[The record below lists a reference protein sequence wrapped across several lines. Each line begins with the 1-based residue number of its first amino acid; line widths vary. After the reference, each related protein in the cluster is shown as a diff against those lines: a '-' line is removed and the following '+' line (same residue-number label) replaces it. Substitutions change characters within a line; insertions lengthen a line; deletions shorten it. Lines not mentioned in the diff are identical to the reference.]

1 MPDTRTPVIDS
12 QVHCYERNGPERP
25 WASRRSDWP
34 QEVTGD
40 DAVAFMDRVGVDG
53 ALFVSAFSLY
63 RFDASY
69 AVEVQARHPG
79 RFGIIKPL
87 DTRDPAV
94 AEALADWAA
103 QPGAVG
109 ARIMMVSPGVAD
121 PEGVDRIC
129 TAAARHGLP
138 VNVLCWGNLA
148 EFAEVAGRH
157 PDTQLVIDHLGIN
170 QPTEP
175 PASPEP
181 FADLDD
187 VLALARF
194 DHVAIKV
201 SGACT
206 LSHEPFPF
214 PDIWDPLARIFDA
227 YGLGRCMWGTDWT
240 RAANVVDPEQ
250 SVKAFFV
257 TDRLSDSDRAALMGG
272 SLAQVYNWA
281 PELD

>member
-12 QVHCYERNGPERP
+12 QVHCYERNRPERP

-94 AEALADWAA
+94 AEALSDWAA
-103 QPGAVG
+103 QPGVVG
-109 ARIMMVSPGVAD
+109 ARIMLVSPGAAD

-129 TAAARHGLP
+129 AAAARHGLP

-175 PASPEP
+175 PASPAP
-181 FADLDD
+181 FADLED

-240 RAANVVDPEQ
+240 RAANVVDPEE

-281 PELD
+281 PDLD

>member
-1 MPDTRTPVIDS
+1 
-12 QVHCYERNGPERP
+12 
-25 WASRRSDWP
+25 
-34 QEVTGD
+34 
-40 DAVAFMDRVGVDG
+40 
-53 ALFVSAFSLY
+53 
-63 RFDASY
+63 
-69 AVEVQARHPG
+69 
-79 RFGIIKPL
+79 
-87 DTRDPAV
+87 
-94 AEALADWAA
+94 
-103 QPGAVG
+103 
-109 ARIMMVSPGVAD
+109 MVSPGVAD

-129 TAAARHGLP
+129 AAAARHGLP

-157 PDTQLVIDHLGIN
+157 PETQLVIDHLGIN

-181 FADLDD
+181 FADLED

-240 RAANVVDPEQ
+240 RAANVVDPEE

-257 TDRLSDSDRAALMGG
+257 TDRPSDSDRAALMGG

-281 PELD
+281 PDLD

>member
-1 MPDTRTPVIDS
+1 MSGTDR
-12 QVHCYERNGPERP
+12 ERP

-94 AEALADWAA
+94 AEALTDWAA

-129 TAAARHGLP
+129 SAAARHGLP

-157 PDTQLVIDHLGIN
+157 PETQLVIDHLGIN

-227 YGLGRCMWGTDWT
+227 YGLGRLHVGNRLDARRQRGRPRGIREGLFCHRPAVRLGSS
-240 RAANVVDPEQ
+240 RVDGRQPGADLQ
-250 SVKAFFV
+250 LGADGSARLKA
-257 TDRLSDSDRAALMGG
+257 
-272 SLAQVYNWA
+272 
-281 PELD
+281 

>member
-1 MPDTRTPVIDS
+1 MSDTRTPVIDS
-12 QVHCYERNGPERP
+12 QVHCYERNRPERP
-25 WASRRSDWP
+25 WASHSNWP
-34 QEVTGD
+34 EKVTGD

-87 DTRDPAV
+87 NTRDPAV

-103 QPGAVG
+103 QPGVVG
-109 ARIMMVSPGVAD
+109 ARIMMVSPGAAD

-129 TAAARHGLP
+129 AAAARHGLP
-138 VNVLCWGNLA
+138 INVLCWGNLA
-148 EFAEVAGRH
+148 EFAEAASRH
-157 PDTQLVIDHLGIN
+157 PDTQLVIDHMGIK

-175 PASPEP
+175 PAPPAP

-194 DHVAIKV
+194 ENVAIKV

-227 YGLGRCMWGTDWT
+227 FGIERCMWGTDWT
-240 RAANVVDPEQ
+240 RAANVVDPAE

-272 SLAQVYNWA
+272 SLTRVYNWA
-281 PELD
+281 PELG

>member
-1 MPDTRTPVIDS
+1 MSDTKTPVIDS
-12 QVHCYERNGPERP
+12 QVHCYERNRPERP
-25 WASRRSDWP
+25 WANPSDWP
-34 QEVTGD
+34 AEVTGD
-40 DAVAFMDRVGVDG
+40 DAVAFMDSVGVDG

-79 RFGIIKPL
+79 RFAIIKPF
-87 DTRDPAV
+87 DTRDPAIE
-94 AEALADWAA
+94 EALADWAA
-103 QPGAVG
+103 QPGVVG
-109 ARIMMVSPGVAD
+109 ARIMMVAPGAAQA
-121 PEGVDRIC
+121 EGVDRMC
-129 TAAARHGLP
+129 AAAARHGLP
-138 VNVLCWGNLA
+138 VNVLCWGNVA

-157 PDTQLVIDHLGIN
+157 SDTRLVIDHMGIQ

-175 PASPEP
+175 PAAAEP
-181 FADLDD
+181 FADLDN
-187 VLALARF
+187 VLKLARH
-194 DHVAIKV
+194 DNVAIKV

-227 YGLGRCMWGTDWT
+227 FGMERCMWGTDWT
-240 RAANVVDPEQ
+240 RAANVVDPAE

-272 SLAQVYNWA
+272 SLSKIYNWA
-281 PELD
+281 PTLD